1 MAKRVLLS
9 LFTILVATT
18 ITFVLVHNLPGDVF
32 VPMAMDMAQEQSIP
46 FEIALETVRGLYGM
60 PALDQPLYRQYF
72 DYISRLFRGDL
83 GESMLYHTPV
93 IKIIASALPWTIL
106 VQVMGIT
113 LSFTIGT
120 LIGMVAAWKRRGW
133 LDTFVSAYSSITD
146 ATPDYLT
153 ALILLIVFAVNLKW
167 LPLKGA
173 YDVDVRPGVNLRFV
187 LNVLYHAV
195 LPMATYT
202 LEGMGGWMLIMKS
215 NAVSTVAQDYVK
227 AAQAKGLRDRRIA
240 INYVG
245 RNAILAPV
253 TSLAIAFG
261 TMLGGAT
268 LIESVFAYPGIG
280 FFFGE
285 ALKRRDYS
293 LMQGLFLLTTVGI
306 ILANFL
312 ADWLYARLDPR
323 VRAGG

>member
-1 MAKRVLLS
+1 MAKRVLIS

-32 VPMAMDMAQEQSIP
+32 VPMAMDMAREQSIP

-72 DYISRLFRGDL
+72 DYISHLFRGDL

-153 ALILLIVFAVNLKW
+153 AL
-167 LPLKGA
+167 A